1 LESTE
6 AKRMKPMTEMQEQKA
21 DLTQLIMP
29 WDVFSQEKFPPTET
43 YLDPW
48 LQSESIV
55 MISGWRGQ
63 GKSLF
68 VMGLLDALTRG
79 GKFGDWNVAKTVPVL
94 WYEGEMQSGLTQRR
108 ITQILKDPRGRKEL
122 AWILN
127 RSQLV
132 REGGESGLISHVD
145 FRERF
150 QEEIINAGIKVVAFD
165 NLSSLVCDIDE
176 NSKKEFDPVN
186 QWLLKLRA
194 LGITVIF
201 VHHRGKGGGQRGT
214 SSHEDAIDV
223 SIHLKPVS
231 KKGVGAMFDVEFE
244 KIRSIETSE
253 DWQKISPAR
262 RMKLNSDKGYPE
274 WISTVSE
281 TSTPDSQTSV
291 LNALGEGWSKN
302 RIIREI
308 NVSQKKLDEWIEEF
322 KGKGWLVETEKSK
335 PGIAAKFQV
344 TELGK
349 GYLDEHFIGSVT
361 QE

>member
-1 LESTE
+1 ME
-6 AKRMKPMTEMQEQKA
+6 PMTEMQEQKA
-21 DLTQLIMP
+21 DLAQLIMP
-29 WDVFSQEKFPPTET
+29 WEVFSQEGFPPTET

-48 LQSESIV
+48 LQSESIIMV
-55 MISGWRGQ
+55 SGFRGQ

-68 VMGLLDALTRG
+68 LMGLLDALTRG
-79 GKFGDWNVAKTVPVL
+79 GKFGDWEVVKPVPVL

-108 ITQILKDPRGRKEL
+108 IKQVLQDPRDRKEI

-145 FRERF
+145 FRERL
-150 QEEIINAGIKVVAFD
+150 EEQIINAGIKVVAFD

-186 QWLLKLRA
+186 QWFLKLRA

-201 VHHRGKGGGQRGT
+201 VHHRGKAGGQRGT

-223 SIHLKPVS
+223 SIHLKPVG
-231 KKGVGAMFDVEFE
+231 KNGQEAVFDVEFE

-253 DWQKISPAR
+253 DWKKIFPAR
-262 RMKLNSDKGYPE
+262 RMKLNSDKGYHE
-274 WISTVSE
+274 WTSSMSE
-281 TSTPDSQTSV
+281 RGTLDRQTSV

-302 RIIREI
+302 RIIKEI
-308 NVSQKKLDEWIEEF
+308 GVSQKKLDEWIEEF
-322 KGKGWLVETEKSK
+322 KGKGWLVEAGKSK
-335 PGIAAKFQV
+335 PGIPAKFQV

-349 GYLDEHFIGSVT
+349 EFLAEAFPVALT